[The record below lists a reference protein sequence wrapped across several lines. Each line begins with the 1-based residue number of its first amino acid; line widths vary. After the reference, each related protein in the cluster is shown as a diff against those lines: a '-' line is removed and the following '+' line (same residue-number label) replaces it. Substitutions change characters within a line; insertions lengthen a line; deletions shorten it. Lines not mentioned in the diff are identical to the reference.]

1 MTILQKIR
9 KFWSALW
16 LPALSIVLTC
26 LYPCA
31 FLYAHNVEEAP
42 VSSMFPF
49 FGLFLL
55 NALAVWLVLMAI
67 LRWPSAAGFL
77 TDLVMLVV
85 INFSA
90 MLGGLRDLIPSLPA
104 EVLLAVFGV
113 LLVGILVLLLVKK
126 PVMRI
131 PCVLV
136 SLAFGVLTLG
146 CFVTA
151 TVFSLSKGTP
161 KVDGS
166 EPFASYEPMTFQ
178 RGQRPNVYFFLYDGY
193 GGVENLQHYYDYDNE
208 PFMKELEDRGFS
220 VSRTSHNTES
230 LKTVTIVPNL
240 MNLNY
245 VIHGDMTTG
254 ERNAFLVMPNL
265 FRTFADNGYQLN
277 LINHLN
283 YFGAEGCHVL
293 THKQS
298 PQTISDF
305 LLATSVYSQ
314 SGEIKKELNRFIKA
328 DYVENYT
335 GPLFDALEAEKT
347 CWQDVGDGPTFTLG
361 YIQSPHAPTI
371 LDKNGNLVDNYTHVG
386 WQWDRHELY
395 LGQLEFISSEILEI
409 VDNIQE
415 HDPNAMIIIQSD
427 HGSRQAN
434 HYYNM
439 GIWDTFD
446 PKVENLFMQNTLNCV
461 YYQGE
466 RFSIEGLTG
475 INTIRTILNQVYGT
489 DYEMIEPKIY
499 SKGTFEK

>member
-1 MTILQKIR
+1 MSLQKV
-9 KFWSALW
+9 KAFWSALW

-42 VSSMFPF
+42 FSSIFPF

-55 NALAVWLVLMAI
+55 NALGVWLVLLAI
-67 LRWPSAAGFL
+67 LRRPCGAGFL

-90 MLGGLRDLIPSLPA
+90 MLGGLQGLLPSLPA
-104 EVLLAVFGV
+104 WVLLGILGVLLAGLLVLLAVR
-113 LLVGILVLLLVKK
+113 K
-126 PVMRI
+126 PEMGI
-131 PCVLV
+131 PCLLV

-146 CFVTA
+146 CFISA
-151 TVFSLSKGTP
+151 AVFSLSRGTGKP
-161 KVDGS
+161 DSS

-178 RGQRPNVYFFLYDGY
+178 ESQRPNVYFFLYDGY
-193 GGVENLQHYYDYDNE
+193 GGVENLRHYYDYDNE
-208 PFMKELEDRGFS
+208 PFLRELESRGFS

-230 LKTVTIVPNL
+230 LKTVTLIPDL

-245 VIHGDMTTG
+245 VIHKDMTTG

-265 FRTFADNGYQLN
+265 FRTFSDNGYQLN

-283 YFGAEGCHVL
+283 YFGSEGCQVL

-305 LLATSVYSQ
+305 LLSNSLYSQ

-328 DYVENYT
+328 DYVANYT
-335 GPLFDALEAEKT
+335 GPLFDALNAEKT
-347 CWQDVGDGPTFTLG
+347 CWQQVGAGPTFTLG
-361 YIQSPHAPTI
+361 YVQSPHAPTI
-371 LDKNGNLVDNYTHVG
+371 LDKNGNLVENYERVG

-395 LGQLEFISSEILEI
+395 LGQLEFISSQILEI

-415 HDPNAMIIIQSD
+415 NDPDALIILQSD

-446 PKVENLFMQNTLNCV
+446 PKVENLFMQNILNCV
-461 YYQGE
+461 YYRGQS
-466 RFSIEGLTG
+466 FSIEGLTG
-475 INTIRTILNQVYGT
+475 INTLRTVLNQVYGT
-489 DYEMIEPKIY
+489 HYEMIEPKIY
-499 SKGTFEK
+499 SKGTFEQ